1 MIKAVKKS
9 QRGHDHAE
17 EHLPEMEGHPRLV
30 MSKNVRKCTGE
41 KKVLQQ
47 AETDTVHKTHQQSK
61 KKIKVFWDCKYS
73 SLQESLLLKD
83 PVPQSS
89 SQWAGSART
98 QTPLMAKVRVQ
109 RGLKDAAAC

>member
-1 MIKAVKKS
+1 MLRNICRKWRVTHVYNHVK
-9 QRGHDHAE
+9 E
-17 EHLPEMEGHPRLV
+17 
-30 MSKNVRKCTGE
+30 RKKMYWGE

-47 AETDTVHKTHQQSK
+47 AETDTVHKTHQQLK

-89 SQWAGSART
+89 SQRAGSART

-109 RGLKDAAAC
+109 RGLKDAAVC